1 MHGLSCSLAY
11 AIFPD
16 QGSNPCPL
24 LWQADSQPL
33 DHQGSPTTFFF
44 THCASVTLVPFV
56 FLDDP
61 MPESLRLLFLL
72 YEIPP
77 PSPLCLFL
85 GLSLSHLSCLS
96 WNFHSVERFPPP
108 PLTPYLK
115 LLFYYL
121 FISLRKHSTLYC
133 YHGHLFICLSSLS
146 SGFKRAEI
154 TLVTLWLCAL
164 CLEQCP
170 RHGNLST
177 DIIEWIFINE

>member
-1 MHGLSCSLAY
+1 MHGLSYSLAY

-16 QGSNPCPL
+16 QGSNSCPL

-44 THCASVTLVPFV
+44 THCTSVTLVAFV

-72 YEIPP
+72 YEIPLP
-77 PSPLCLFL
+77 PSPLP
-85 GLSLSHLSCLS
+85 LSGTFSFSTFMSQLK
-96 WNFHSVERFPPP
+96 FPLCGKVPRP
-108 PLTPYLK
+108 RPLTLYLK

-121 FISLRKHSTLYC
+121 FISLRKRTTLCC

-164 CLEQCP
+164 
-170 RHGNLST
+170 
-177 DIIEWIFINE
+177 